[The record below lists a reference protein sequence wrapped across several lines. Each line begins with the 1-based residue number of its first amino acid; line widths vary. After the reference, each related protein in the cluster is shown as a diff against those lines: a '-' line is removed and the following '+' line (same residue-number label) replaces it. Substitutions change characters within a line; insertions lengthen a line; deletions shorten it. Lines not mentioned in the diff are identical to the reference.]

1 MKKDPKLRDMLIG
14 TGGLLLLTLFQIF
27 RDRISPGYRGYRDGL
42 ELLILWLVVIV
53 VWIVYLIRLICKP
66 RKYQEAEPWNRKE
79 KDPW

>member
-1 MKKDPKLRDMLIG
+1 MKKDPKLKDMLIG

-27 RDRISPGYRGYRDGL
+27 RDRVSPIFRGYREGL

-53 VWIVYLIRLICKP
+53 VWIIYLVGFIRKR
-66 RKYQEAEPWNRKE
+66 RKDKEKEPWDRKE